1 MSNLETERETDEEDE
16 EDIELTFCPQCGT
29 QLDDPNLGCWN
40 CGYAGFD
47 ADEAES
53 TGEE

>member
-1 MSNLETERETDEEDE
+1 MSELEAENGSDEDE
-16 EDIELTFCPQCGT
+16 DAELTFCPQCGA

-47 ADEAES
+47 ADEVDG
-53 TGEE
+53 TEEE